1 MFTATNHNIKP
12 SNSGSTNSTSLNTL
26 INTTIG
32 KHSDLVLIYFP
43 AGSYNFSETIY
54 LNPDNNNLVFQGD
67 GTNTEFRFQVGKS
80 KTCFSISGGKIG
92 DKEKLLSAID
102 VAAD

>member
-1 MFTATNHNIKP
+1 MFTATDYNIKP
-12 SNSGSTNSTSLNTL
+12 SNNGITNSNALNDL
-26 INTTIG
+26 INKTIG

-67 GTNTEFRFQVGKS
+67 GASVLCHSVIMLLFTHYA
-80 KTCFSISGGKIG
+80 FS
-92 DKEKLLSAID
+92 LCYFCLSLG
-102 VAAD
+102 